1 VKRGNICLPEG
12 LRTQEC
18 TLIAVTPY
26 FPLDLDRLAAHIKDQ
41 FELPCRLEQSGE
53 QIIVCFPVGLR
64 ARGLDNPE
72 GGQKPINAKWVFE
85 MLVHIERD
93 IIGVQEAQARVDTLL
108 ALPMKA
114 TDG

>member
-1 VKRGNICLPEG
+1 
-12 LRTQEC
+12 LRSHEC

-26 FPLDLDRLAAHIKDQ
+26 QPLHLDRLAAHIKDR
-41 FELPCRLEQSGE
+41 FELPCRLEQSGD

-64 ARGLDNPE
+64 ARELDNPQ

-85 MLVHIERD
+85 MMQDIED
-93 IIGVQEAQARVDTLL
+93 NIEALEAAEARADELL
-108 ALPMKA
+108 KLRVKP